1 MTSMLE
7 RSKNP
12 VEPDPRSDIVHRE
25 QVDSVFR
32 QLPLILG
39 VDVAAGTMLV
49 LFALAFAERIYLGTY
64 LWFGLLLISSGFFYL
79 FGRSQVSA
87 TSTPE
92 NIESRERFLLAMVLL
107 SGLIWGCTWLLA
119 PVSAEELVVP
129 PKGATLIWFCLM
141 VANATIVLSVNRK
154 LFLTF
159 AVPAVAMNIAF
170 SLYMGS
176 QQDLQIAG
184 SLFIIFIFAYF
195 MAMRIGRDLNRTI
208 RLHLRNNELDIKLSN
223 DAETLKQRE
232 AELVTRIKRE
242 EALLLDKQAS
252 DNKLA
257 MAAREKLL
265 LLDAVGEGIFGINNI
280 GNITFVNAMALQLL
294 QLKQSEI
301 IGENAMDIICRSTTE
316 TGKEANT
323 RKSINL
329 CLLQGQSVQ
338 SEMGV
343 FCGKEEVVLPVSFS
357 CRPITEEGSF
367 IGAVVSFSDMTNQL
381 EMESK
386 LLQSQKMEAIGR
398 ITGGVAHDFNNLLT
412 VIMGNLQFLKRRLT
426 SDKRVGEIEI
436 IDNLMKAAKNG
447 AELNK
452 RLLSFSR
459 EQALL
464 SKPEDINEILTDM
477 ESFLNG
483 VIGEDIDLK
492 FLLNEDSNTVKIDRT
507 QFENVLVNLCVNAK
521 DAMPQG
527 GQITIATR
535 RVKLTESIGDAAPNA
550 GETEYVELTVTDN
563 GMGIPA
569 EIQDKIFDPF
579 FTTKAMGEGSGFG
592 LSTAFGFLQQS
603 GGNISVKSRS
613 GEWTAF
619 TLHLPLVSDNPVS
632 QLVDV
637 GAENIIEQYSGTIL
651 LVEDDSGVR
660 DVATQMLLEAG
671 FKVIA
676 ANDGN
681 SGLERFN
688 NNPGID
694 LVFSDIMMPGGMNG
708 IDMAKRILEKNPAT
722 PILLATGYTQ
732 QILKDRIDESD
743 NIICISKPY
752 DTDKLPEL
760 INSMLVN
767 G

>member
-1 MTSMLE
+1 MHSQLE
-7 RSKNP
+7 LSENP
-12 VEPDPRSDIVHRE
+12 IEPDPNSDVVHRA
-25 QVDSVFR
+25 QIDSVFR

-39 VDVAAGTMLV
+39 VDAAAGTMLV
-49 LFALAFAERIYLGTY
+49 LFALVVSERIYVGTY
-64 LWFGLLLISSGFFYL
+64 LWIGMLLLSSGLFYL
-79 FGRSQVSA
+79 FGRSQVNLA
-87 TSTPE
+87 TTAE
-92 NIESRERFLLAMVLL
+92 NVNSRERFLVAMVLL
-107 SGLIWGCTWLLA
+107 SGVIWGFTWLLA
-119 PVSAEELVVP
+119 PVSAEALVVP

-141 VANATIVLSVNRK
+141 LANATIVLSVNRK
-154 LFLTF
+154 LFLAF
-159 AVPAVAMNIAF
+159 AIPAIALHVAF
-170 SLYMGS
+170 SVYMGAP
-176 QQDLQIAG
+176 QDLQIAG
-184 SLFIIFIFAYF
+184 SLCLIFMFAYF
-195 MAMRIGRDLNRTI
+195 MAMRIGRDLNRSI
-208 RLHLRNNELDIKLSN
+208 RLRLRNSELDRKLSR
-223 DAETLKQRE
+223 DAETLKERE
-232 AELVTRIKRE
+232 AELVTRIQRE
-242 EALLLDKQAS
+242 EALLLEKQES

-257 MAAREKLL
+257 MAAKEKLL
-265 LLDAVGEGIFGINNI
+265 LLDAVGEGIFGINNV

-294 QLKQSEI
+294 QFKESEI
-301 IGENAMDIICRSTTE
+301 IGENALDIICRSTTE

-338 SEMGV
+338 SVTGV
-343 FCGKEEVVLPVSFS
+343 FCGNDEIVLPVSFT
-357 CRPITEEGSF
+357 CRPITEAGNL

-412 VIMGNLQFLKRRLT
+412 VIMGNLQFLKRRLS
-426 SDKRVGEIEI
+426 SDGRVGETEI
-436 IDNLMKAAKNG
+436 IDNLVKAAKNG

-464 SKPEDINEILTDM
+464 SKVEDINAVLTDM
-477 ESFLNG
+477 ESFLRG
-483 VIGEDIDLK
+483 VVGEEIDLVLK
-492 FLLNEDSNTVKIDRT
+492 LSGDENSVKIDKT
-507 QFENVLVNLCVNAK
+507 QFENVMVNLCVNAK

-527 GQITIATR
+527 GKLTIETS
-535 RVKLTESIGDAAPNA
+535 RVKLAEPLGDFAKDSA
-550 GETEYVELTVTDN
+550 ETEYLQITVTDN
-563 GMGIPA
+563 GTGIPA

-613 GEWTAF
+613 GEWTTF
-619 TLHLPLVSDNPVS
+619 TLHLPLVNEKTVAVQLDNE
-632 QLVDV
+632 
-637 GAENIIEQYSGTIL
+637 GANTAQQYSGTIL

-660 DVATQMLLEAG
+660 DVAMQLLLEAG

-708 IDMAKRILEKNPAT
+708 IDMAKRILEEKPKT
-722 PILLATGYTQ
+722 PILLATGYTK
-732 QILKDRIDESD
+732 QILKDKIEESD
-743 NIICISKPY
+743 QIACISKPY
-752 DTDKLPEL
+752 DTDKLPGL

>member
-1 MTSMLE
+1 MTSMMGQ
-7 RSKNP
+7 SKNTA
-12 VEPDPRSDIVHRE
+12 EPAPQSDVVHRA
-25 QVDSVFR
+25 QIDSVFR
-32 QLPLILG
+32 QLPRILG
-39 VDVAAGTMLV
+39 VDVTAGTILV
-49 LFALAFAERIYLGTY
+49 LFAFAFAERIYLGTY
-64 LWFGLLLISSGFFYL
+64 LWIGVLLIGSGLFYL
-79 FGRSQVSA
+79 LGRSQVNVE
-87 TSTPE
+87 STPE
-92 NIESRERFLLAMVLL
+92 NIKSRERFLLVMVLF
-107 SGLIWGCTWLLA
+107 SGLIWGSTWLLA
-119 PVSAEELVVP
+119 PVSAASLVVP

-141 VANATIVLSVNRK
+141 VANATIVLSVSRK

-159 AVPAVAMNIAF
+159 SIPAVAINIAF
-170 SLYMGS
+170 SIYMGS
-176 QQDLQIAG
+176 QQDIQIAG
-184 SLFIIFIFAYF
+184 SLAIIFVFAYF
-195 MAMRIGRDLNRTI
+195 MAMRIGRDLNRSI
-208 RLHLRNNELDIKLSN
+208 RLRLRNNELDIKLSN

-232 AELVTRIKRE
+232 RELITRIKRE
-242 EALLLDKQAS
+242 EDLLAEKQDS

-257 MAAREKLL
+257 MAAKEKLL

-301 IGENAMDIICRSTTE
+301 IGENALDIICRSTTK
-316 TGKEANT
+316 TGKEAAT

-329 CLLQGQSVQ
+329 CLLQGQTVQ
-338 SEMGV
+338 SVTGV
-343 FCGKEEVVLPVSFS
+343 FCGKDQVILPVSFS
-357 CRPITEEGSF
+357 CRPITEEGSL

-398 ITGGVAHDFNNLLT
+398 ITGGVAHDFNNMLT

-426 SDKRVGEIEI
+426 SDGRVGEIEI
-436 IDNLMKAAKNG
+436 IDNLVKAAKNG
-447 AELNK
+447 ADLNK

-459 EQALL
+459 EQSLL
-464 SKPEDINEILTDM
+464 SKTEDINEILGDM

-492 FLLNEDSNTVKIDRT
+492 LLLSEDSNTVKVDRA
-507 QFENVLVNLCVNAK
+507 QFENVIVNLCVNAK
-521 DAMPQG
+521 DAMPEG
-527 GQITIATR
+527 GQITIAAR
-535 RVKLTESIGDAAPNA
+535 RVVLSGSIEDATSNSD
-550 GETEYVELTVTDN
+550 ETDYVELTVTDN

-603 GGNISVKSRS
+603 GGNISVKSRN
-613 GEWTAF
+613 GEWTTF
-619 TLHLPLVSDNPVS
+619 TLHLPLTNGRSES
-632 QLVDV
+632 QHTDARDGKAL
-637 GAENIIEQYSGTIL
+637 EQYTGTIL

-671 FKVIA
+671 FEVIA

-688 NNPGID
+688 NNPNID

-708 IDMAKRILEKNPAT
+708 IDMAKQILLERPAT

-732 QILKDRIDESD
+732 QILKDNIDESE
-743 NIICISKPY
+743 NITCISKPY

-767 G
+767 L

>member
-1 MTSMLE
+1 MASLLGRTTD
-7 RSKNP
+7 P
-12 VEPDPRSDIVHRE
+12 VVPDPHSDVVHRA
-25 QVDSVFR
+25 QIDSLFR

-39 VDVAAGTMLV
+39 VDAASGTMLV
-49 LFALAFAERIYLGTY
+49 LFALTFAETIYVGTY
-64 LWFGLLLISSGFFYL
+64 LWFATLLASCGFFYL
-79 FGRSQVSA
+79 FARSQVNVA
-87 TSTPE
+87 STAE
-92 NIESRERFLLAMVLL
+92 NIKSRERTLLALVIV

-119 PVSAEELVVP
+119 PISAQELVVP

-141 VANATIVLSVNRK
+141 IANATIVLSVNRK
-154 LFLTF
+154 MYLAF
-159 AVPAVAMNIAF
+159 AIPAMAMHIAF

-176 QQDLQIAG
+176 QQDIQIAG
-184 SLFIIFIFAYF
+184 SLAIIFIFTYF
-195 MAMRIGRDLNRTI
+195 MAMRIGRDLNSTI
-208 RLHLRNNELDIKLSN
+208 RLRLRNNELDIKLNN
-223 DAETLKQRE
+223 DAEILRQRE
-232 AELVTRIKRE
+232 EELVTRIRRE
-242 EALLLDKQAS
+242 EALLLEKQDS
-252 DNKLA
+252 DSKLA
-257 MAAREKLL
+257 MAAKEKLL
-265 LLDAVGEGIFGINNI
+265 LLDAVGEGIFGINNV

-294 QLKQSEI
+294 HLTESEV
-301 IGENAMDIICRSTTE
+301 IGENAMEIICRSNTE
-316 TGKEANT
+316 TGKEART

-338 SEMGV
+338 NATGV
-343 FCGKEEVVLPVSFS
+343 FCGKDEVILPVSFS
-357 CRPITEEGSF
+357 CRPIIEEDKL
-367 IGAVVSFSDMTNQL
+367 IGAVVSFSDMTKQL

-426 SDKRVGEIEI
+426 GEERVGEIEI
-436 IDNLMKAAKNG
+436 IDNLVKAAKNG
-447 AELNK
+447 ADLNK

-464 SKPEDINEILTDM
+464 SKAEDINTILSDM
-477 ESFLNG
+477 ESFIRG
-483 VIGEDIDLK
+483 VIGEEIELQME
-492 FLLNEDSNTVKIDRT
+492 LSEDSSTVKIDKT
-507 QFENVLVNLCVNAK
+507 QFENVIVNLCVNAK
-521 DAMPQG
+521 DAMPDG
-527 GQITIATR
+527 GKLTIASR
-535 RVKLTESIGDAAPNA
+535 RVKLAEPVGN
-550 GETEYVELTVTDN
+550 ETENTGEQEYIELTITDN

-579 FTTKAMGEGSGFG
+579 FTTKQMGEGSGFG

-603 GGNISVKSRS
+603 GGNISVKSRA
-613 GEWTAF
+613 GEWTTF
-619 TLHLPLVSDNPVS
+619 TLHLPFISNESKGQVIGASDEKA
-632 QLVDV
+632 Q
-637 GAENIIEQYSGTIL
+637 EQYSGTIL

-671 FKVIA
+671 FTVIA

-708 IDMAKRILEKNPAT
+708 IDMAKRILLEKPAT

-732 QILKDRIDESD
+732 QILKDKIDESD
-743 NIICISKPY
+743 HIVCISKPY

-760 INSMLVN
+760 INSMLVA

>member
-1 MTSMLE
+1 MTSLLE
-7 RSKNP
+7 RSKSP
-12 VEPDPRSDIVHRE
+12 VEPDPHSDVVHRE
-25 QVDSVFR
+25 QIDSVFR

-39 VDVAAGTMLV
+39 VDAAAGTMLV
-49 LFALAFAERIYLGTY
+49 LFALAFAERIYIGTY
-64 LWFGLLLISSGFFYL
+64 LWIGLLLINSAFFYL
-79 FGRSQVSA
+79 FGRSQVSVV
-87 TSTPE
+87 STPE
-92 NIESRERFLLAMVLL
+92 NSKSRERFLLSMVLL

-119 PVSAEELVVP
+119 PVSAQELVVP

-141 VANATIVLSVNRK
+141 VANATIVLSVNRR

-159 AVPAVAMNIAF
+159 AAPAVAVNIAY

-176 QQDLQIAG
+176 PQDIQIAG
-184 SLFIIFIFAYF
+184 ALFIIFIFAYF
-195 MAMRIGRDLNRTI
+195 MAMRIGRDLNQTI
-208 RLHLRNNELDIKLSN
+208 QLRLRNNVLDSKLSN
-223 DAETLKQRE
+223 DAKILEQRE
-232 AELVTRIKRE
+232 AELITRIKRE
-242 EALLLDKQAS
+242 EALLLEKQDS

-294 QLKQSEI
+294 QIKASEI
-301 IGENAMDIICRSTTE
+301 IGENAIDILCRSTTE
-316 TGKEANT
+316 TGKEGNT
-323 RKSINL
+323 RKSINR

-338 SEMGV
+338 GVTGV
-343 FCGKEEVVLPVSFS
+343 FCGKDELVLPVNFS
-357 CRPITEEGSF
+357 CRPIIEEESP

-398 ITGGVAHDFNNLLT
+398 VAGGVAHDFNNMLT

-426 SDKRVGEIEI
+426 SEGRVGETEI
-436 IDNLMKAAKNG
+436 IDNLVKAAKNG

-464 SKPEDINEILTDM
+464 SKSEDINAILTDM
-477 ESFLNG
+477 ESFLRG
-483 VIGEDIDLK
+483 VTGEDIDLQIS
-492 FLLNEDSNTVKIDRT
+492 LSEGSNTVRIDRT
-507 QFENVLVNLCVNAK
+507 QFENVIVNLCVNAK
-521 DAMPQG
+521 DAMPHG
-527 GQITIATR
+527 GQLTISTR
-535 RVKLTESIGDAAPNA
+535 RAKLVEPIGNAAQNA
-550 GETEYVELTVTDN
+550 GAMEYVELTVTDN

-603 GGNISVKSRS
+603 GGNISVRSRS
-613 GEWTAF
+613 SEWTTF
-619 TLHLPLVSDNPVS
+619 TLHLPLAREES
-632 QLVDV
+632 QPQQGGVIDAGLLK
-637 GAENIIEQYSGTIL
+637 QYSGTIL

-671 FKVIA
+671 FQVIA

-688 NNPGID
+688 NNPNID

-708 IDMAKRILEKNPAT
+708 IDMAKRILAEKPTT

-732 QILKDRIDESD
+732 QILKDKLDETDS
-743 NIICISKPY
+743 IICISKPY

-760 INSMLVN
+760 INSMLVH

>member
-7 RSKNP
+7 RSKSTI
-12 VEPDPRSDIVHRE
+12 EPDFQGDVIHRE

-39 VDVAAGTMLV
+39 VDAAAGTMLV

-64 LWFGLLLISSGFFYL
+64 LWISLLLASSGLFYL
-79 FGRSQVSA
+79 FGRSQVNA
-87 TSTPE
+87 VSTAA
-92 NIESRERFLLAMVLL
+92 NIKSRERFLLVMVAL

-159 AVPAVAMNIAF
+159 SVPAVAMNIAF
-170 SLYMGS
+170 SLYMGAR
-176 QQDLQIAG
+176 QDIQIAG
-184 SLFIIFIFAYF
+184 SLTIIFAFAYF

-208 RLHLRNNELDIKLSN
+208 QLRLRNDELDIRLSN
-223 DAETLKQRE
+223 DKEILQQRE
-232 AELVTRIKRE
+232 EELITRIKRE
-242 EALLLDKQAS
+242 EDLLAEKQNS

-257 MAAREKLL
+257 MAAKEKLL
-265 LLDAVGEGIFGINNI
+265 LLDAVGEGIFGINNV

-294 QLKQSEI
+294 QLRQSEI
-301 IGENAMDIICRSTTE
+301 IGENALDIICRSATN

-338 SEMGV
+338 SVTGV
-343 FCGKEEVVLPVSFS
+343 FCGKDEVVLPVSFS
-357 CRPITEEGSF
+357 CRPITEEGTL
-367 IGAVVSFSDMTNQL
+367 IGAVVSFSDMTKQL

-412 VIMGNLQFLKRRLT
+412 VIMGNLQFLKRRLL
-426 SDKRVGEIEI
+426 SDGRVGETEI
-436 IDNLMKAAKNG
+436 IDNLVKAAKNG

-459 EQALL
+459 EQSLQ
-464 SKPEDINEILTDM
+464 SKTEDINVILSDM
-477 ESFLNG
+477 ESFLRG
-483 VIGEDIDLK
+483 VIGEDIDLQ
-492 FLLNEDSNTVKIDRT
+492 LELGEDSNTVRIDKT

-521 DAMPQG
+521 DAMPKG
-527 GQITIATR
+527 GKITIAAQ
-535 RVKLTESIGDAAPNA
+535 RVKLAEPVGDAVQNT
-550 GETEYVELTVTDN
+550 GEIEYVELTVTDN

-603 GGNISVKSRS
+603 GGNISVKSRI
-613 GEWTAF
+613 GEWTTF
-619 TLHLPLVSDNPVS
+619 TIHLPMVS
-632 QLVDV
+632 
-637 GAENIIEQYSGTIL
+637 ENATVAAIGVENDGVEQYSGTIL

-688 NNPGID
+688 NNPNID

-708 IDMAKRILEKNPAT
+708 IDMAKRILEDNPAT

-732 QILKDRIDESD
+732 LILKDKIDESD
-743 NIICISKPY
+743 NITCISKPY